1 MIPELGHFCLIVA
14 LLVALVQ
21 AFYGLVGAQRGVAA
35 WIGAVRAAARTQAL
49 FAILAFAALAFSF
62 YRNDFSVLYV
72 AQNSYSGMPWYY
84 RIAAVWGDHEGSMLL
99 WITTLGLWTLA
110 VTFFSRRLPD
120 EMVARVLGVLGL
132 VSFGFL
138 AFTLFTSDPFV
149 RILPAPSEGN
159 GLNSL
164 LQDPGMASHPPML
177 YMGYVGFS
185 VAYAFAMAA
194 LLAGRLDSAWARWTR
209 PWTTAAW
216 AFLTLGIVLGSWWA
230 YTVLGWGGWWFW
242 DPVENASFMPW
253 LAGAALI
260 HSLAVTEK
268 RGAFR
273 SWTALLAIITFSLSL
288 IGTFLVRSGVLSSVH
303 AFAVAPR
310 RGIYILTFLV
320 VVIGASLLL
329 YAWRAPRVGMG
340 GRFAVVSREAMLL
353 VNNVVFITATGA
365 VLLGTL
371 YPLIMQALNLGKI
384 TVGAPYF
391 NAVFAPV
398 IAPVLFLIGVGPIAR
413 WKQETVLTLAQRLKW
428 AALVAVI
435 AGLLFPFAMG
445 RWKPLVAL
453 GLIAAAWSLA
463 SGWVN
468 FRRRIALQGA
478 SGMGWRR
485 FRVPRAYAGMLI
497 AHAGVGIFV
506 FGLTLVSAY
515 SVEHDVK
522 LAPGD
527 TTMLAGYALR
537 FEGTRPASGPDYTAQ
552 RGTIVVSRNGRAVTT
567 LHPEKRVYIATG
579 TPVTTA
585 AISYGLRGDVYAA
598 LGDDVGNGAWTAR
611 LYHKPFVEWMWLGWV
626 VMAIGGFI
634 AISDK
639 RYRIRVKAH
648 VATALSPAPNPRPA
662 PQPRAVGLHEG
673 SAT

>member
-398 IAPVLFLIGVGPIAR
+398 IAPVLFLIGVGPITR

-453 GLIAAAWSLA
+453 GLIAAAWILA